1 MNKISVII
9 THENPR
15 ITNINTFST
24 DNEYNKSFPD
34 QILYKVTKRM
44 YISFTLES
52 AFNLSQIKYES
63 SYNSTNGILET
74 LHENLAFFKIEK
86 HNSQKEASIGFFLE
100 IDSKLTLR
108 KALKQKIDKICL
120 SLDPYD
126 EDTIF

>member
-1 MNKISVII
+1 MNEISVII
-9 THENPR
+9 TPENPR

-24 DNEYNKSFPD
+24 DNEHNTSFPD

-63 SYNSTNGILET
+63 RY
-74 LHENLAFFKIEK
+74 
-86 HNSQKEASIGFFLE
+86 NSQKEASVGFFLE

-120 SLDPYD
+120 SLDLYD
-126 EDTIF
+126 EDTIFLKSKKQL